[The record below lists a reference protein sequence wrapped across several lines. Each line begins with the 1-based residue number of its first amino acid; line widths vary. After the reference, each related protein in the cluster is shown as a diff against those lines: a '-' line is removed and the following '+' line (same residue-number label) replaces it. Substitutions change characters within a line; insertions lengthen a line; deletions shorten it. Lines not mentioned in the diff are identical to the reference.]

1 MDQFS
6 RPTQEWFDG
15 AFPAPTAAQ
24 QGAWKAI
31 SAGEHTLVIAPTG
44 SGKTLSAF
52 LWAIDRLATREPA
65 DGPRKTSVLYVSP
78 LKALAV
84 DVERNL
90 RSPLV
95 GVTQTAKRLGLSP
108 PEITVGVRSGDT
120 GAAARRSLQ
129 RTPPDILITTPESL
143 YLMLTSAARETLSEV
158 HTVIVDEVHAI
169 AGSKRGAHLSLSLA
183 RLDRLTERPA
193 QRIGLSAT
201 VRPPKEVG
209 RFLAGPAPITIVSP
223 PAPKTFDLSV
233 RVPVADMTEPDE
245 SGESDRPGSIWPHVD
260 AAIVDLVLA
269 HRSSIVFANS
279 RRLAERLTAR
289 LNESYAESLGE
300 TVDLEHEV
308 PAEMGTPSDVTHGG
322 SALLARAHHG
332 SVSKEQRALIE
343 DDLKSGRLRCV
354 VATSSLE
361 LGIDMGA
368 VDLVVQVEAPPS
380 VASGLQRVGRAGHQV
395 GEISRGVIFPKHR
408 TDVIHCA
415 VASTRM
421 AAGQIEEL
429 KIPAHPLDVLAQ
441 QTVAACALEPL
452 DADAWFETVRGTGS
466 YAALPRSAYESV
478 LDLLSGRYPSDE
490 FAELRPR
497 VVWDRD
503 AGTVTGRPGAQ
514 RLAVTSGGAIP
525 DRGLFPVF
533 MVGEKA
539 SRVGELDEEMV
550 YESRVGDV
558 FALGATSWRI
568 EEITHDRVLVTPAF
582 GLPGRLPFW
591 HGDSLGRPAELGAAL
606 GEFVRTAGRAV
617 ERAPAAQLDTLIRAA
632 ADPHTAFGPNHT
644 VEQGM
649 TAAGPGQRGE
659 TGVDPGQGVTTEAV
673 SDRPR
678 GDQHGDEQDTP
689 ETASAQRPR
698 TSGNAGRNVESD
710 QRKGSIRDTEAGT
723 APDFEEPNKYGAG
736 EHISAG
742 SAPGRERDDA
752 QGHPPGGRRRRDEP
766 RAAEQSNGSAPGAS
780 ARAAAAARPAT
791 RGQRRAPGAKSAGSD
806 LAELEQVV
814 HAAGLDDFAT
824 ANLVSLLADQRQAT
838 GHLPTDRTLLVE
850 RFRDEL
856 GDWRLI
862 LHSPYGLPV
871 HAPWALAVGS
881 RLRERFGVDA
891 APTASDDGIVVRLPD
906 TTDDPPGAE
915 LFVFEPDEIDE
926 LVTEQVGSSA
936 LFASRFRECAARAL
950 LLPRRDPG
958 RRAPLWQQRQRAA
971 QLLDVARKFPD
982 FPILLETVRE
992 CLQDV
997 YDLAALRDL
1006 LSSVARRKL
1015 RLVEVETAAPSP
1027 FANALL
1033 FDYIGQFIYEG
1044 DSPLAER
1051 RAAALSL
1058 DSSLLGELLG
1068 RVELRELLDADV
1080 LEQTERELQRLTPE
1094 RLARDAEGL
1103 ADLLRLLGP
1112 LTAAEAARRCDGD
1125 PRPWFEELSS
1135 ARRALEVSF
1144 AGETWWT
1151 AVEDA
1156 SRLRDALGV
1165 PLPIGTPAAFVEPVA
1180 DPLGDLVGR
1189 YARTHGPF
1197 GLDAVAHRF
1206 GIGTAVAA
1214 TALHR
1219 LAHEKRVVEGEFT
1232 PGAAGA
1238 EWCDSQVLRRLRR
1251 RSLAAAR
1258 KEVEPVATA
1267 AFARFLPPWQHVGTG
1282 DLRGVDGVAAV
1293 VEQLA
1298 GVPIPASA
1306 WESLIL
1312 PSRVRDYSPAM
1323 LDELMATGE
1332 VVWSGHGPI
1341 TAKDGWV
1348 ALHPADQAALTLPP
1362 PDDIDFTETQ
1372 IQLLL
1377 ALGATVIPESTA
1389 SQSQATEPGR
1399 FRQAAGPANSPDQ
1412 RTDSSG
1418 ENVAAQHDSVPQR
1431 DRPDIGR
1438 ADRPGG
1444 TTETPAPP
1452 TGNRRPTETGAGATG
1467 RDRPDP
1473 GRSGK
1478 PDTTTP
1484 SGDSG
1489 DTSPAPGRHASH
1501 RRDADRRDTDATTTS
1516 GDAAG
1521 RVHVLPGT
1529 GGAYFFR
1536 QLSDA
1541 TGLLDDAAVAAA
1553 LWELVWAGHVTGDTF
1568 APVRALLSGTTRSST
1583 AHRTPRRTPR
1593 GRMYL
1598 PRANMP
1604 SRTGPPTV
1612 AGRWSLL
1619 PERVSD
1625 NTIRAHATADLLLER
1640 YGVLTRGAVQG
1651 EGVPGGFALMYR
1663 VLTEFEDRGR
1673 CRRGYFVDSLGGA
1686 QFSTTDVVDRLR
1698 TFDTDRTERTS
1709 GGALALAACDP
1720 ANPYGATLPWPK
1732 GPEGGGH
1739 RPGRKAGALVVLADG
1754 DLALYLERGGKT
1766 LLTFTE
1772 DPQVR
1777 ARAATALADLVHH
1790 RRVDSLVIDRVDGD
1804 SVHGNTFATFLTEA
1818 GFAATPRGFRLRSK
1832 P

>member
-24 QGAWKAI
+24 LGAWKAI
-31 SAGEHTLVIAPTG
+31 AAGEHTLVVAPTG

-52 LWAIDRLATREPA
+52 LWAVDQLATREQS
-65 DGPRKTSVLYVSP
+65 DTPRKTSVLYISP

-90 RSPLV
+90 RAPLV
-95 GVTQTAKRLGLSP
+95 GVTQTAKRLGLP
-108 PEITVGVRSGDT
+108 APEISVGVRSGDT
-120 GAAARRSLQ
+120 TAAARRTLQ

-169 AGSKRGAHLSLSLA
+169 AGSKRGAHLALSLA
-183 RLDRLTERPA
+183 RLDLLTERPA

-201 VRPPKEVG
+201 VRPPEEVG
-209 RFLAGPAPITIVSP
+209 RFLVGPTPITIVSP

-260 AAIVDLVLA
+260 SAIVDLVLA

-279 RRLAERLTAR
+279 RRLSERLTAR
-289 LNESYAESLGE
+289 LNETYAEQVGQSVE
-300 TVDLEHEV
+300 TEHEL
-308 PAEMGTPSDVTHGG
+308 PSQLGLPSDVSHGAA
-322 SALLARAHHG
+322 ALLARAHHG

-415 VASTRM
+415 VTSMRM
-421 AAGQIEEL
+421 TAGQIEEL
-429 KIPAHPLDVLAQ
+429 RIPAHPLDVLAQ
-441 QTVAACALEPL
+441 QTVAACALDPI
-452 DADAWFETVRGTGS
+452 DVDTWFDIVRSTGN
-466 YAALPRSAYESV
+466 YASLPRSAYESV

-503 AGTVTGRPGAQ
+503 AGTLTGRPGAQ

-533 MVGEKA
+533 MVGERA

-591 HGDSLGRPAELGAAL
+591 HGDSLGRPAELGGAL
-606 GEFVRTAGRAV
+606 GEFVRKAGQAV
-617 ERAPAAQLDTLIRAA
+617 ERAP
-632 ADPHTAFGPNHT
+632 
-644 VEQGM
+644 
-649 TAAGPGQRGE
+649 
-659 TGVDPGQGVTTEAV
+659 
-673 SDRPR
+673 
-678 GDQHGDEQDTP
+678 
-689 ETASAQRPR
+689 TASP
-698 TSGNAGRNVESD
+698 
-710 QRKGSIRDTEAGT
+710 GSTD
-723 APDFEEPNKYGAG
+723 
-736 EHISAG
+736 
-742 SAPGRERDDA
+742 
-752 QGHPPGGRRRRDEP
+752 
-766 RAAEQSNGSAPGAS
+766 
-780 ARAAAAARPAT
+780 
-791 RGQRRAPGAKSAGSD
+791 
-806 LAELEQVV
+806 LEQVV

-824 ANLVSLLADQRQAT
+824 ANLVSLLSEQRQAT

-881 RLRERFGVDA
+881 RLREQFGVDA
-891 APTASDDGIVVRLPD
+891 APTAADDGIVVRLPD

-926 LVTEQVGSSA
+926 IVTEQVGSSA

-997 YDLAALRDL
+997 YDLSSLHEL
-1006 LSSVARRKL
+1006 LGNVARRKL

-1058 DSSLLGELLG
+1058 DSSLLAELLG
-1068 RVELRELLDADV
+1068 RVELRELLDAAVID
-1080 LEQTERELQRLTPE
+1080 LTERELQRRTPE
-1094 RLARDAEGL
+1094 RQARDAEGL

-1112 LTAAEAARRCDGD
+1112 LTPAEAALRSLDD
-1125 PRPWFEELSS
+1125 PRPWFEELSK

-1144 AGETWWT
+1144 AGETWW
-1151 AVEDA
+1151 AAAEDA

-1165 PLPIGTPAAFVEPVA
+1165 PLPIGTPAAFIEPVA

-1197 GLDAVAHRF
+1197 MLDAVAHRF
-1206 GIGTAVAA
+1206 GIGPAVAA

-1219 LAHEKRVVEGEFT
+1219 LAAEKRVVEGEFT
-1232 PGAAGA
+1232 PGSTGA

-1267 AFARFLPPWQHVGTG
+1267 AFARFLPAWQHIGTG
-1282 DLRGVDGVAAV
+1282 GARGVDGVAAV

-1332 VVWSGHGPI
+1332 VIWSGHGSI
-1341 TAKDGWV
+1341 TATDGWI
-1348 ALHPADQAALTLPP
+1348 ALHPAEQAGLTLPP
-1362 PDDIDFTETQ
+1362 PDEIDLTETQ
-1372 IQLLL
+1372 VQLLL
-1377 ALGATVIPESTA
+1377 ALGATVVPE
-1389 SQSQATEPGR
+1389 
-1399 FRQAAGPANSPDQ
+1399 
-1412 RTDSSG
+1412 
-1418 ENVAAQHDSVPQR
+1418 
-1431 DRPDIGR
+1431 
-1438 ADRPGG
+1438 
-1444 TTETPAPP
+1444 
-1452 TGNRRPTETGAGATG
+1452 
-1467 RDRPDP
+1467 
-1473 GRSGK
+1473 
-1478 PDTTTP
+1478 
-1484 SGDSG
+1484 
-1489 DTSPAPGRHASH
+1489 SPAPQQTPG
-1501 RRDADRRDTDATTTS
+1501 
-1516 GDAAG
+1516 AAG
-1521 RVHVLPGT
+1521 TGGRIQVLPGA

-1536 QLSDA
+1536 QLSDS
-1541 TGLLDDAAVAAA
+1541 TGLLDDAAVTSA
-1553 LWELVWAGHVTGDTF
+1553 LWELVWAGYVAGDTF
-1568 APVRALLSGTTRSST
+1568 APVRAMLSGATRSTS

-1593 GRMYL
+1593 GRAYL
-1598 PRANMP
+1598 PRPAMP
-1604 SRTGPPTV
+1604 TRTGSPTV

-1619 PERVSD
+1619 PERIAD
-1625 NTIRAHATADLLLER
+1625 NTVRAQATADLLLER
-1640 YGVLTRGAVQG
+1640 YGVLTRGSVQS

-1663 VLTEFEDRGR
+1663 VLTEFEDHGR

-1686 QFSTTDVVDRLR
+1686 QFSTTDVVDRMR
-1698 TFDTDRTERTS
+1698 SFDTERS
-1709 GGALALAACDP
+1709 ERAPGEALALAACDP
-1720 ANPYGATLPWPK
+1720 ANPYGAALPWPK
-1732 GPEGGGH
+1732 DSEGGGH

-1754 DLALYLERGGKT
+1754 ELALYLERGGKT

-1772 DPQVR
+1772 DPQIR
-1777 ARAATALADLVHH
+1777 TRAAAALAGLVRD
-1790 RRVDSLVIDRVDGD
+1790 RRVDSLVIDRVDGE

-1818 GFAATPRGFRLRSK
+1818 GFAPTPRGFRLRSK